1 MSAQKDANSALRDLT
16 HLVTLLARERY
27 VNDADFRLRRCQA
40 AARWYVKKRLI
51 EGKDVKSKYELDET
65 FILQDNRT
73 EECPAN
79 AKT

>member
-1 MSAQKDANSALRDLT
+1 MSLVQKDLT

-51 EGKDVKSKYELDET
+51 EGKEVKSKYDDAD

-79 AKT
+79 EKT

>member
-1 MSAQKDANSALRDLT
+1 MSVQRDLT

-51 EGKDVKSKYELDET
+51 EGKEVKSKYDDAD
-65 FILQDNRT
+65 FILQDNRKGK
-73 EECPAN
+73 CPEN

>member
-1 MSAQKDANSALRDLT
+1 MSLVQKDLT

-51 EGKDVKSKYELDET
+51 EGKEVKSKYDDAD
-65 FILQDNRT
+65 FILQDNRKG
-73 EECPAN
+73 EWHEKE
-79 AKT
+79 KT